1 MIDIARQFTKLVG
14 VGVVRIALE
23 LVTTGLDVTEVKYS
37 HFKVDQ
43 SDFFDHFQNGSK
55 WFPAIFQVDHF
66 EIDQNVVSAI
76 LKMDQSGFRPKW
88 IKLSCPYR

>member
-37 HFKVDQ
+37 HFKVKPGVKPRY
-43 SDFFDHFQNGSK
+43 N
-55 WFPAIFQVDHF
+55 
-66 EIDQNVVSAI
+66 
-76 LKMDQSGFRPKW
+76 
-88 IKLSCPYR
+88 